1 MYFYKHLMWF
11 CKAQTLHKMGHLSDF
26 RIAHLIFLYSRK
38 SFLLPCWWIAQVLY
52 QTMWL
57 SCVMRYSVT
66 CEGRVTTKGSKRDG
80 PKQKE
85 VKPEKEKQI
94 QRKPR
99 PKAGY
104 EKQKERR
111 ERTTGLRCCF
121 GEVVLSLWWV
131 TFLGIVPEAVS
142 QVNIIR
148 DKNKVIGD
156 GGAQLHQQSF
166 DC

>member
-1 MYFYKHLMWF
+1 M
-11 CKAQTLHKMGHLSDF
+11 
-26 RIAHLIFLYSRK
+26 
-38 SFLLPCWWIAQVLY
+38 
-52 QTMWL
+52 
-57 SCVMRYSVT
+57 T

-121 GEVVLSLWWV
+121 GEVVLSL
-131 TFLGIVPEAVS
+131 
-142 QVNIIR
+142 
-148 DKNKVIGD
+148 
-156 GGAQLHQQSF
+156 
-166 DC
+166 